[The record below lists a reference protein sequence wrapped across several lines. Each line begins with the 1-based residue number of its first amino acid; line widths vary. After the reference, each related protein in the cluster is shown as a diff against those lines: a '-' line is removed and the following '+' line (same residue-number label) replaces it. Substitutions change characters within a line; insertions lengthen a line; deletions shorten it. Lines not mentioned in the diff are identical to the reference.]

1 MCFIAKT
8 MNFTVVFACDPRK
21 LVRMNIYVGNLSYT
35 ATEADIEKLFA
46 ECGEVTSVRVIKDKF
61 TGNPRGFA
69 FVEMASDS
77 EGQAAIDK
85 FNGFELK
92 GRPLRVNEA
101 RPQEN
106 NGGNS
111 RPRSPRGGRF

>member
-1 MCFIAKT
+1 MFYRKNNNYISL
-8 MNFTVVFACDPRK
+8 FLLVDRRK
-21 LVRMNIYVGNLSYT
+21 LFRMNIYVGNLSYSVV
-35 ATEADIEKLFA
+35 ESDLEKLFA
-46 ECGEVTSVRVIKDKF
+46 ECGEIASVRVIKDKF

-69 FVEMASDS
+69 FVEMPSDS

-92 GRPLRVNEA
+92 GRALRVNEA

-106 NGGNS
+106 NGNS